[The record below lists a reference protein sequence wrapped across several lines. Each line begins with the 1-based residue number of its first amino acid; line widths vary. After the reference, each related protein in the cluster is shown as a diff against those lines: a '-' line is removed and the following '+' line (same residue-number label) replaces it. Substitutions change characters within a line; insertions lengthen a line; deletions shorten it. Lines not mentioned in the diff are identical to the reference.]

1 MTQVMELLKKI
12 EKPHFKK
19 RKKKRKTMLRILRTL
34 MEKEKKNKPKR
45 KILQIKNTVTNMKK
59 TFDEFIN
66 RLTTTK

>member
-1 MTQVMELLKKI
+1 MELLKKI

-19 RKKKRKTMLRILRTL
+19 RKKKRKTMLHILRTL
-34 MEKEKKNKPKR
+34 MEKEKKKPKR